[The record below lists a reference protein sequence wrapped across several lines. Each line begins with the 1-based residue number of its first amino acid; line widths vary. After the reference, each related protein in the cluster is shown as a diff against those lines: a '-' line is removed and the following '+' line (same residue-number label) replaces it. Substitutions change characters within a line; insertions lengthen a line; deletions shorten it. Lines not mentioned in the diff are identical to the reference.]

1 MIGTVR
7 PVLLVPKKISSPLE
21 VAGCQLWLNFSD
33 ITRLSQDTAGVTP
46 VTALNDP
53 IGRVLDQSPNANHFT
68 QATAGKRPTWQYAGG
83 VFDGVDDVM
92 SGANT
97 GLNVTSR
104 TVIAG
109 WIPTSVT
116 GSTRVL
122 LCGGGGANYYVGAAT
137 TRAMI
142 ASWQNTVPASKSQS
156 TSVLFT
162 LNTPVSMSA
171 VWSTVGANVELRQVL
186 NGAQLVSSFV
196 DGHATPAGAT
206 YFVGALNATPIN
218 MVQGTISHILVYNR
232 ALTDAEIAQIE
243 AVI

>member
-1 MIGTVR
+1 MIVTVR
-7 PVLLVPKKISSPLE
+7 PVLLVPPKISSPLE
-21 VAGCQLWLNFSD
+21 VAGCQLWLNFCD

-46 VTALNDP
+46 VTALGDP

-104 TVIAG
+104 TVFVSWTAN
-109 WIPTSVT
+109 SVP
-116 GSTRVL
+116 GSTRIL
-122 LCGGGGANYYVGAAT
+122 LGGGGSTNYYVGAT
-137 TRAMI
+137 SGLKSI
-142 ASWQNTVPASKSQS
+142 ASWNNTVPAGKNSS
-156 TSVLFT
+156 TLVGFPVGVYTKFSTRWATSGSNVDLLQRVNAASLINNYT
-162 LNTPVSMSA
+162 DGHQTPV
-171 VWSTVGANVELRQVL
+171 
-186 NGAQLVSSFV
+186 
-196 DGHATPAGAT
+196 GAT
-206 YFVGALNATPIN
+206 YFVGALNATPAS
-218 MVQGTISHILVYNR
+218 MVHGTISHVLVYNR